1 MSIEL
6 PDESSFYYLQPGY
19 IYCSPTQVTVH
30 TVVGSC
36 VSVCIWDRRLMYG
49 AMNHFLYPATR
60 DPKKAT
66 PVYGNVATAG
76 LVRMMLEG
84 GSQTEDLSAQI
95 VGGACPNLSVR
106 QPMGLENVRVARQV
120 LERKD
125 ITISSED
132 TGGVMGR
139 KVAFDTGTGHIMIL
153 KVYQIREDDWTNLK
167 EDTEL

>member
-1 MSIEL
+1 MSIKL
-6 PDESSFYYLQPGY
+6 PEESNFYYLQPGY
-19 IYCSPTQVTVH
+19 IYCSPTRATVH

-49 AMNHFLYPATR
+49 AMNHFLYPTTR
-60 DPKKAT
+60 DPQKAT

-84 GSQTEDLSAQI
+84 GSQVEDLAAQI
-95 VGGACPNLSVR
+95 LGGACPDNSIS

-125 ITISSED
+125 IAISSED

-139 KVAFDTGTGHIMIL
+139 KVAFDTGTGHVMVL
-153 KVYQIREDDWTNLK
+153 KVHRIREDDWTSQ
-167 EDTEL
+167 DHDADC